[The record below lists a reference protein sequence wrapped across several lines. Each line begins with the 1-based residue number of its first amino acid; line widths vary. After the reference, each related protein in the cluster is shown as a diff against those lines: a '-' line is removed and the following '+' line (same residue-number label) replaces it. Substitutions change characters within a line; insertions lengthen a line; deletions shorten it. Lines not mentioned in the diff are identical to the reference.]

1 MSSTRTRLSLRARC
15 LAIVSTCL
23 ATFGGKVTLRRT
35 CLARACF
42 VRARFAIAIVAPVYT
57 IVVHI
62 AECRT
67 HPFAESAKRVLST
80 RPRSRNGGETWGTR
94 LKEKGHAG
102 KNNCRWRLTMV
113 IRDFFAWFELSGKR
127 E

>member
-15 LAIVSTCL
+15 FAMASTCL

-35 CLARACF
+35 CLARGCF

-67 HPFAESAKRVLST
+67 HPFAKSAKRVGHPAIMGETEQQFPTFGRQSE
-80 RPRSRNGGETWGTR
+80 RASCVSRSR
-94 LKEKGHAG
+94 K
-102 KNNCRWRLTMV
+102 
-113 IRDFFAWFELSGKR
+113 
-127 E
+127 